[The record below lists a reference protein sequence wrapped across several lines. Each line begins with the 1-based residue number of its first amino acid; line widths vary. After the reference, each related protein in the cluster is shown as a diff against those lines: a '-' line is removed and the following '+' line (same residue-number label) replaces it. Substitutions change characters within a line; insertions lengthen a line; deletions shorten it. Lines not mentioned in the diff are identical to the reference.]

1 MVCGRTT
8 REVAMNDSSSD
19 ALKPPKE
26 RRTGTD
32 RRRFE
37 RTPCRVTVTIG
48 VIGSDFSIDGTITDI
63 SPGGCYIEMFAP
75 LPIDTHVVV
84 HFDPSANGLVC
95 RGLVRS
101 SVSGMGMGVAFDALS
116 AEKFKK
122 LQAIVPT
129 ICEMAPGAAP
139 SAPDSTPEFLDALV
153 RLLIKKGVTTSE
165 ELAEEIENGRSV
177 KR

>member
-8 REVAMNDSSSD
+8 REVVMNDSSSD
-19 ALKPPKE
+19 ALKASKE

-75 LPIDTHVVV
+75 LPIETHVVV
-84 HFDPSANGLVC
+84 HFDPSANGLAC
-95 RGLVRS
+95 RGQVRT
-101 SVSGMGMGVAFDALS
+101 SVSGMGMGVAFDAFS

-122 LQAIVPT
+122 LQEIVPA
-129 ICEMAPGAAP
+129 ICEMSAGAAS
-139 SAPDSTPEFLDALV
+139 SAAASPPEFLEALL

>member
-1 MVCGRTT
+1 
-8 REVAMNDSSSD
+8 MNDSSPN
-19 ALKPPKE
+19 ALQASKE

-32 RRRFE
+32 RRRYE
-37 RTPCRVTVTIG
+37 RTPCRVKVTITVT
-48 VIGSDFSIDGTITDI
+48 GSDFSIDGTITDI

-75 LPIDTHVVV
+75 LPADTHVVV
-84 HFDPSANGLVC
+84 HFDPAANGLVC
-95 RGLVRS
+95 RGVVRNS
-101 SVSGMGMGVAFDALS
+101 ASGMGMGVAFEALS

-129 ICEMAPGAAP
+129 ICEMST
-139 SAPDSTPEFLDALV
+139 SAEAIPADSTPEFLEALL

-165 ELAEEIENGRSV
+165 ELAEEIENVRSG